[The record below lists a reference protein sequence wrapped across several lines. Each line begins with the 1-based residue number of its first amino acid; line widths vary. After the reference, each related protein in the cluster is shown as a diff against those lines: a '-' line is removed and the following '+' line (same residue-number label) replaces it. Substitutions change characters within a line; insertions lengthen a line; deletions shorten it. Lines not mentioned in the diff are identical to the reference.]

1 MTTDLQCTIIDENCE
16 YSLREL
22 CNLCKVHAQ
31 FIEELIDEG
40 ILSPQGQ
47 NPREWRF
54 AAIEIKRI
62 QVSIRLQTDLRI
74 NLPGTAL
81 VCQGIEL
88 FQMRFGTPEL
98 LDFIKQVECKSCTG
112 KIYRHKRI
120 DKQAGMTTFFVITH
134 YLTYFRS
141 SQ

>member
-1 MTTDLQCTIIDENCE
+1 MKTDLQCTILDENCE
-16 YSLREL
+16 YTLREL

-31 FIEELIDEG
+31 FIQDLIDEG

-47 NPREWRF
+47 NPREWKF

-81 VCQGIEL
+81 AL
-88 FQMRFGTPEL
+88 DL
-98 LDFIKQVECKSCTG
+98 LDEIEQLRRAKSHLEQLYALE
-112 KIYRHKRI
+112 KE
-120 DKQAGMTTFFVITH
+120 
-134 YLTYFRS
+134 S
-141 SQ
+141 

>member
-1 MTTDLQCTIIDENCE
+1 MKQDLQCTIIDENCE

-31 FIEELIDEG
+31 FIQDLIDEG
-40 ILSPQGQ
+40 IISPHGQ
-47 NPREWRF
+47 NPREWKF

-81 VCQGIEL
+81 AL
-88 FQMRFGTPEL
+88 EL
-98 LDFIKQVECKSCTG
+98 LDEIEQLRRSKSRLEQLYALEKKG
-112 KIYRHKRI
+112 
-120 DKQAGMTTFFVITH
+120 
-134 YLTYFRS
+134 
-141 SQ
+141 

>member
-1 MTTDLQCTIIDENCE
+1 MTPELQCTVIDDNCE

-22 CNLCKVHAQ
+22 CTLCKVHAQ
-31 FIEELIDEG
+31 FIQDLIDEG

-62 QVSIRLQTDLRI
+62 QISIRLQQDLRI

-81 VCQGIEL
+81 AL
-88 FQMRFGTPEL
+88 DL
-98 LDFIKQVECKSCTG
+98 LDEIEQLKRNKSH
-112 KIYRHKRI
+112 IEQFHAL
-120 DKQAGMTTFFVITH
+120 DK
-134 YLTYFRS
+134 
-141 SQ
+141 

>member
-1 MTTDLQCTIIDENCE
+1 MKTDLQYTFFDEHCE

-22 CNLCKVHAQ
+22 CNVCKVHAQ
-31 FIEELIDEG
+31 FIQDLIDEG

-62 QVSIRLQTDLRI
+62 QVSIRLQEDLRV

-81 VCQGIEL
+81 VL
-88 FQMRFGTPEL
+88 EL
-98 LDFIKQVECKSCTG
+98 LDEIEQLRRSKSHLEQL
-112 KIYRHKRI
+112 YAL
-120 DKQAGMTTFFVITH
+120 DKKN
-134 YLTYFRS
+134 
-141 SQ
+141 

>member
-1 MTTDLQCTIIDENCE
+1 MTTDLQCTIIDESCE

-31 FIEELIDEG
+31 FIQDLIEEG

-62 QVSIRLQTDLRI
+62 QISIRLQEDLRI

-81 VCQGIEL
+81 ALDLLEEIEQL
-88 FQMRFGTPEL
+88 KRSKLHLEQL
-98 LDFIKQVECKSCTG
+98 YALG
-112 KIYRHKRI
+112 KKI
-120 DKQAGMTTFFVITH
+120 
-134 YLTYFRS
+134 
-141 SQ
+141 